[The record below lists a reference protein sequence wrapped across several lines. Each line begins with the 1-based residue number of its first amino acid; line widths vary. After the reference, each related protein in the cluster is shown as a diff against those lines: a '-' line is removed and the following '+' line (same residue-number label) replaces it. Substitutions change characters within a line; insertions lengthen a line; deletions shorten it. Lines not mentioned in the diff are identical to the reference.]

1 MKARIC
7 FALAVL
13 TGVLALAGTAL
24 ADRKV
29 FTDAEG
35 DSVPPHEDF
44 VSATQRHLGKRGLVH
59 TVTVAGKV
67 DEKGYP
73 LLYINRGGR
82 KTGTPDYLATVDET
96 GPAVINLATGAR
108 KPLQVSINDAEE
120 LINTYRYVFR
130 KGAIGKPKRKYGWQW
145 VWPEGDVFPNDGYAI
160 HNLRL
165 RGGGQ

>member
-7 FALAVL
+7 FALAVA
-13 TGVLALAGTAL
+13 TGVFALAGTGF

-35 DSVPPHEDF
+35 DAVPPHEDF
-44 VSATQRHLGKRGLVH
+44 VSGTQRHIGKRGLIH

-67 DEKGYP
+67 DEKEFP
-73 LLYINRGGR
+73 LLYLHRGGS
-82 KTGTPDYLATVDET
+82 KTGAPHYLATVDDS

-108 KPLQVSINDAEE
+108 KPLLVSIDDAEE
-120 LINTYRYVFR
+120 QINTYRYAFR
-130 KGAIGKPKRKYGWQW
+130 KGAIGKPKRKYGWNFA
-145 VWPEGDVFPNDGYAI
+145 WPDGDIFPNDGYAI

-165 RGGGQ
+165 PGGGQ